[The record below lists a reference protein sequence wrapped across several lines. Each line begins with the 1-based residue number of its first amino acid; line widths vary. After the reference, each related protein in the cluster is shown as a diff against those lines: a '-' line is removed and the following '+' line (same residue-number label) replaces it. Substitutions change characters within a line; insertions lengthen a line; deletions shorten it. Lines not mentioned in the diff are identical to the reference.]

1 MGKYSKRGQFA
12 KVFPSLW
19 TGTLSLSSF
28 EGWALFVF
36 MLANCDADG
45 VVNMTFEVIAR
56 MTGMPLDAV
65 RRGVA
70 VLEQADPDS
79 RTPDENGARIVRLD
93 EHREW
98 GWRIVNFDKYRA
110 HTEDPRNVLIRTR
123 RRRARM
129 STTYDD
135 DSRRNAPP
143 RDDTRRHARTRTAT
157 NGHAPPREA
166 EAEAEDFSRPSVACS
181 ATAERLSFSDSEISE
196 DSNLFGSS
204 ELETGSGKKRHGAKR
219 SKLA

>member
-70 VLEQADPDS
+70 ILEQPDPDS
-79 RTPDENGARIVRLD
+79 RTPDENGARIVRLSTR
-93 EHREW
+93 REW
-98 GWRIVNFDKYRA
+98 GWRIVNFPNYQESG
-110 HTEDPRNVLIRTR
+110 EDPRDAAMRQR
-123 RRRARM
+123 RRRARL
-129 STTYDD
+129 
-135 DSRRNAPP
+135 AEK
-143 RDDTRRHARTRTAT
+143 DDTRRHAPTRAATRRNAVQRADT
-157 NGHAPPREA
+157 NGHALQHPVDTP
-166 EAEAEDFSRPSVACS
+166 V
-181 ATAERLSFSDSEISE
+181 
-196 DSNLFGSS
+196 
-204 ELETGSGKKRHGAKR
+204 ETP
-219 SKLA
+219 L